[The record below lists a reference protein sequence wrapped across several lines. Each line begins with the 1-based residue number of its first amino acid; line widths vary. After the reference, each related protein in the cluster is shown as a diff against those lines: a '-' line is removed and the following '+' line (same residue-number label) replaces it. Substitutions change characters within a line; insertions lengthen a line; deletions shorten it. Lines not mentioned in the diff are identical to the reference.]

1 MPTSGRTLMAAAVVA
16 VAVGLAAQAA
26 PAGITVSPL
35 KQDVAV
41 KPGGTATLHVTV
53 ANRART
59 RGAPTHS
66 ARLNVVDFEVTERGS
81 VLLRPP
87 GTVADSA
94 TQWITPSKAAVT
106 LKPGQAEKVAFT
118 VKAPYASAGE
128 YYSAVVV
135 TLEEK
140 GTHGPLEVEYRIAS
154 GVFVTVPGRTFPK
167 KAKILRC
174 ELAWLRPAA
183 APPTAAAVRKPMI
196 QAVLKNTGRARFEAS
211 GHVRISNNQ
220 GRTVFRAPMTTRRAR
235 VLAGDTRLFE
245 CGLAKVLPRGLYT
258 MRVEFDYQS
267 GWTKA
272 RSRVPLMITADQET
286 LLVKAA
292 AAETTG
298 TRPGPPVEVAPKV
311 LAAKVPAGALR
322 VLKFAVRNTGDDTL
336 QCRAAVADPTGSNN
350 PASWFQLLADT
361 FTLAKARSK
370 TLHLIVRVP
379 EEAAGVHKTTVI
391 LEVGE
396 PDATPSRIEVPIELT
411 VKGGTG

>member
-1 MPTSGRTLMAAAVVA
+1 MPTSKRTFTAAALAA

-26 PAGITVSPL
+26 PAGIAVSPL
-35 KQDVAV
+35 KQEVLV
-41 KPGGTATLHVTV
+41 KPGGAATFHVTV
-53 ANRART
+53 ANRG
-59 RGAPTHS
+59 RGSNATPHS
-66 ARLNVVDFEVTERGS
+66 ARLNVVDFEVTERGA
-81 VLLRPP
+81 VLLKPP
-87 GTVADSA
+87 GSAKDSA
-94 TQWITPSKAAVT
+94 TRWITPSKAAVT

-140 GTHGPLEVEYRIAS
+140 RTHGALEVEYRIAS

-174 ELAWLRPAA
+174 ELAWLRPAD
-183 APPTAAAVRKPMI
+183 APPMVAAVPEPMI
-196 QAVLKNTGRARFEAS
+196 LAVLENTGRARFEAA
-211 GHVRISNNQ
+211 GHVRISNKQ
-220 GRTVFRAPMTTRRAR
+220 GRTVFKAPMTTRRAS

-245 CGLAKVLPRGLYT
+245 CGLAKVLPCGLYT

-298 TRPGPPVEVAPKV
+298 TRAGPPIEVAPKV
-311 LAAKVPAGALR
+311 LAVKVPAGALR
-322 VLKFAVRNTGDDTL
+322 VLKLAVRNTGDDML
-336 QCRAAVADPTGSNN
+336 QCRAVVADPTGSHN
-350 PASWFQLLADT
+350 PASWFQLGADT
-361 FTLAKARSK
+361 FALAKARSK
-370 TLHLIVRVP
+370 TLHLVVRVP
-379 EEAAGVHKTTVI
+379 DEAAGVHKTTVI

-396 PDATPSRIEVPIELT
+396 PDATPLRIEVPIELT